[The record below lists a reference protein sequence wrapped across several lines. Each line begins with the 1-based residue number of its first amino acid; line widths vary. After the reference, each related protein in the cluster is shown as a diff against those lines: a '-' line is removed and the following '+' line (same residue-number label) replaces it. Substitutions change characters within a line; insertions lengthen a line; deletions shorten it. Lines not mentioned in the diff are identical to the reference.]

1 MGSNPTIPTEE
12 RKYESPGSETHRLP
26 CGGKVVGPF
35 HSPLRRSLISRRA
48 FQCALRV
55 LVRYHWT
62 TRVWRSLV
70 ACLHGVQE
78 VVGSNPTT
86 LTR

>member
-48 FQCALRV
+48 FP
-55 LVRYHWT
+55 VRSPSP
-62 TRVWRSLV
+62 RKVSLDNQSV
-70 ACLHGVQE
+70 AQL
-78 VVGSNPTT
+78 GSVPAWGAGS
-86 LTR
+86 RGFKSHHSD